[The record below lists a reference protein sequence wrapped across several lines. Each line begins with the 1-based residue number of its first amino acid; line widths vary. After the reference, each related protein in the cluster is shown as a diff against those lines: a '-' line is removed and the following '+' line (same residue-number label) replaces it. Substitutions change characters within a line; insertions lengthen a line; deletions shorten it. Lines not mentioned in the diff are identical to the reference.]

1 MSQDQNAAR
10 PAGGRIRRR
19 PERSQ
24 GSPLPADP
32 GLTLRELQ
40 QALDELRARQ
50 AELQQQN
57 AALRRFEGF
66 TRSVLDA
73 WSWPVA
79 LVDGAGV
86 IEVANSA
93 WRGVTGAEAAVRGG
107 VGEGQNYLESCARAA
122 AAGSLDA
129 ARIGPALRDVLDG
142 ARTQV
147 RVEGP
152 WTSSAEPGEATCV
165 TRLPG
170 EGPPRVLIAHEP
182 AAEARQTDEA
192 LRAREARSHTI
203 ADFTCDWEV
212 WENAAGTPQYV
223 SPSCSRITGYSAEEF
238 LAAPGMLDEL
248 ILAEDRAAWA
258 AHRRA
263 SNSAPGPHEVQFR
276 IRRRDGAV
284 RWIEHVCQPVR
295 NPDGAVVGYRASN
308 RDITQRQLA
317 EEAVRQSEA
326 FARATLDGLSA
337 HIAIVNESGV
347 IESVNRAWR
356 DFAAANGPAGGKVC
370 EGADYLGV
378 CARVTGEQAQ
388 PAADFAQALR
398 EVLDG
403 RRDAFEFEYPCHAPG
418 RRRWF
423 LARITRFPGAGP
435 ARAVIAHEDISER
448 VRAEAALRNERDLA
462 VRLNAAGSLREVFEH
477 IVAAAVQVEG
487 VDVAGVYVT
496 DADGGLH
503 LQARAGLPPESAVAE
518 AHEASPG
525 SPQTFKLPAAG
536 GVPGPD
542 LAAEAWGKERVR
554 AAFCVPIQHEG
565 CVVAVLNIGLRRRH
579 EFSPGVRQAVET
591 IARKAGNA
599 LRRQQAEESL
609 RLSEEQF
616 RTLAANVPGLTFR
629 SQVVPPWRAHYCS
642 EGALALTGYPA
653 GDFMTGA
660 CMYATLVHPE
670 DLAPLEQAVS
680 DAVAAQRPFVADHR
694 IRHADGQLRWVNVH
708 GRAVYGPD
716 GIPLWLDGVILEIS
730 ERKAAENAVQESAAM
745 YDALLRTTSDG
756 VTVVDTH
763 GRVVETNEANCRML
777 GYRRDEL
784 LGMAIW
790 DVDVGLTPELAARRI
805 QELVAAGA
813 GRFEALHRCR
823 DGRMLHVEV
832 SVTFIPQRGC
842 FVTFSHDVTERK
854 RAEARLKFQAL
865 VLDQIGDMVTSTD
878 LDGRITYV
886 NEAECRFRGR
896 SPESLVGEPVTIYA
910 DAALRGAAQQEI
922 IDRTRSEGVWSGEV
936 VDFDKDGRE
945 RLTFL
950 RTWLLRDAHGRPT
963 GMCGVGTDVTDLKQ
977 AENELRRAKERLEL
991 AQRAAG
997 MGTWDWDLLTG
1008 RIEWTPD
1015 LFEIFGLDPQTITAS
1030 PEAWRAAIHPDDR
1043 ALAEARIN
1051 RAIQGHA
1058 PLASEYRIV
1067 RANGQ
1072 VRWVNVLGHA
1082 VYDDTGKALRMLGVC
1097 ADVTERKQAAQA
1109 LEEALLRQA
1118 AAVKAG
1124 NVGLWDWDLRK
1135 NDVHYSAE
1143 WKHQIGY
1150 AEDEIGDGFEEWQSR
1165 VHPEDLAPTLKHI
1178 QTAITAVQAHWQAEF
1193 RFRHK
1198 DGSYRWILAQAAVLK
1213 DETGRPIRTLGSH
1226 VDITE
1231 RKQAEAALRESE
1243 TRFRLL
1249 FDQMLTGFALH
1260 EIICAPDGTPVDYRF
1275 LAVNPAFERLTGL
1288 HAARV
1293 VGRTAREVLPGLE
1306 SHWIEAYGRVALNGE
1321 PAEFESTSMALGKTF
1336 EVRAFSPVPGQ
1347 FAAIFADVTARKRA
1361 VDELAREHAHLQL
1374 AQRIARLGYW
1384 SYDVDT
1390 RMPTWSEEMFRIF
1403 GRNPADGVPHY
1414 DLHRTFIHP
1423 DDWDRFDT
1431 AVQGAIQGTGY
1442 DLVIRVIFPDQSVH
1456 FVSTQG
1462 YPQYDS
1468 GGRLL
1473 GLFGTA
1479 RDITEPKQKEES
1491 RIRLATAVEQAA
1503 EAIVITDAAG
1513 AIEYV
1518 NPAFEKV
1525 TGYLRTEA
1533 VGQNPRILKSGRQDA
1548 AFYRKLWSTITAGG
1562 VWHGRFTNRR
1572 KDGTLY
1578 DEEATI
1584 SPIVDTGG
1592 KIVNFVAVKRDIS
1605 QELALGEQ
1613 LRQAQR
1619 MEMVGQLAAGVAHD
1633 FNNLLTAIHGYVSLA
1648 RRGLPAEH
1656 PARECLQGIEVA
1668 AQHAVGVTRGLLT
1681 VSGRSTTER
1690 KTVDLRAVLRDSTR
1704 LLRRLLPARVTL
1716 EMEAPAEP
1724 AVWVQA
1730 DPTQLQQV
1738 VMNLALNARDAMPD
1752 GGRLRVALGV
1762 ARRATAA
1769 GADPDRDAWLA
1780 VSDTGAGMAP
1790 EVQPHIFE
1798 PFFTTKPAGCGTGL
1812 GLAIIRSIVHEH
1824 GGRIEVESA
1833 PGAGSTF
1840 RILLPCVTPPSTAEA
1855 TLPLPVRGKGEG
1867 ELVLLAEDDPYVRQV
1882 LATAL
1887 QNGGYGVIEAKD
1899 GAELSTLYLQHREKL
1914 RLLVVD
1920 VDLPRQSGLEGLAA
1934 VRAGGDTTP
1943 AIVITAQA
1951 EVPPEALGR
1960 TDVLMRKP
1968 FSIAELARVVNQL
1981 VVSRSSEE
1989 GPT

>member
-1 MSQDQNAAR
+1 MSQDQNAAHHPSEKCSRESNR
-10 PAGGRIRRR
+10 PKGT
-19 PERSQ
+19 P
-24 GSPLPADP
+24 PPANP
-32 GLTLRELQ
+32 RLTLHELQ
-40 QALDELRARQ
+40 RTLAELRVRQ
-50 AELQQQN
+50 AELQKQN
-57 AALRRFEGF
+57 DALRRFPDLA
-66 TRSVLDA
+66 RSALEA

-86 IEVANSA
+86 IELANSA
-93 WRGVTGAEAAVRGG
+93 WHGVTGPEAAVRGG
-107 VGEGQNYLESCARAA
+107 VREGHNYLEVCARAA

-142 ARTQV
+142 GRIQV

-152 WTSSAEPGEATCV
+152 WTSSAEPSGSTCV

-182 AAEARQTDEA
+182 AAEARQTDAA
-192 LRAREARSHTI
+192 LRAREARFHTI
-203 ADFTCDWEV
+203 VDFTCDWEV
-212 WENAAGTPQYV
+212 WENADGTPQYV
-223 SPSCSRITGYSAEEF
+223 SPACSRITGYSAAEF

-248 ILAEDRAAWA
+248 VLEDDRAAWA

-263 SNSAPGPHEVQFR
+263 SNAAPGPHEVQFR

-284 RWIEHVCQPVR
+284 CWIEHVCQPVR
-295 NPDGAVVGYRASN
+295 DPDGTVVGYRASN
-308 RDITQRQLA
+308 RDVTQRRTA

-326 FARATLDGLSA
+326 FARAALDGLSA

-356 DFAAANGPAGGKVC
+356 DFAAANGLVGGNVC

-378 CARVTGEQAQ
+378 CARVSGEQAQ

-398 EVLDG
+398 DVLDG
-403 RRDAFEFEYPCHAPG
+403 RRDAFESEYPCHAPG

-448 VRAEAALRNERDLA
+448 KRAETALRNERDLA
-462 VRLNAAGSLREVFEH
+462 IQLNAAGSLRDVFEH
-477 IVAAAVQVEG
+477 IVAAAVRVEG
-487 VDVAGVYVT
+487 VDVAGIYVT

-503 LQARAGLPPESAVAE
+503 LQARAGLPPESAVAD
-518 AHEASPG
+518 AHEVPPAPL
-525 SPQTFKLPAAG
+525 QLFKLPGAG

-565 CVVAVLNIGLRRRH
+565 CVVAVVNIGSRRLQ
-579 EFSPGVRQAVET
+579 EFSPGVRQAVEA
-591 IARKAGNA
+591 IARQAGNA
-599 LRRQQAEESL
+599 LRRRQAEESL

-616 RTLAANVPGLTFR
+616 RTLAANVPGVTFR
-629 SQVVPPWRAHYCS
+629 SQVVPPWRMHYCS

-660 CMYATLVHPE
+660 LTYAALVHPE
-670 DLAPLEQAVS
+670 DMAPLEEAVS
-680 DAVAAQRPFVADHR
+680 EAVAAQRPFVADHR

-708 GRAVYGPD
+708 GRAVYDPD
-716 GIPLWLDGVILEIS
+716 GIPIWLDGVILDVS
-730 ERKAAENAVQESAAM
+730 ERKAAENAVQESAAL
-745 YDALLRTTSDG
+745 YDALLSTTVDG
-756 VTVVDTH
+756 VTLVDAD
-763 GRVVETNEANCRML
+763 GRILEANEAICRRL
-777 GYRRDEL
+777 GYRREEL
-784 LGMAIW
+784 
-790 DVDVGLTPELAARRI
+790 VGLSIADIEAVESPEDTACRMRKIMAT
-805 QELVAAGA
+805 GSD
-813 GRFEALHRCR
+813 RFETRHRCR
-823 DGRMLHVEV
+823 DGQIIESEV
-832 SVTFIPQRGC
+832 SVTFIPQRNC

-854 RAEARLKFQAL
+854 RTEARLKFQAL
-865 VLDQIGDMVTSTD
+865 VLDQIGDQVTSTD

-896 SPESLVGEPVTIYA
+896 SPESLIGGPVTIYG

-922 IDRTRSEGVWSGEV
+922 IDRTRSAGGWSGEV
-936 VDFDKDGRE
+936 VNFDKDGRE
-945 RLTFL
+945 HLTFL
-950 RTWLLRDAHGRPT
+950 RTRLLHDAHGRPT
-963 GMCGVGTDVTDLKQ
+963 GMCGVSTDVTELKQ
-977 AENELRRAKERLEL
+977 AERELRRAKERLEL

-1008 RIEWTPD
+1008 GIEWTPD
-1015 LFEIFGLDPQTITAS
+1015 LFEIFGLDPQTTAAS
-1030 PEAWRAAIHPDDR
+1030 FEAWRAAVHPDDR
-1043 ALAEARIN
+1043 AVAEARIR
-1051 RAIQGHA
+1051 RAIQDHT
-1058 PLASEYRIV
+1058 PLASEYRVV
-1067 RANGQ
+1067 RSDGQ
-1072 VRWVNVLGHA
+1072 VCWVNALGHA

-1097 ADVTERKQAAQA
+1097 IDVTERKQAAQA
-1109 LEEALLRQA
+1109 LEDALLRQA
-1118 AAVKAG
+1118 AAVQAG
-1124 NVGLWDWDLRK
+1124 NVGLWDWDLRT
-1135 NDVHYSAE
+1135 NEVRYSAE
-1143 WKHQIGY
+1143 WKRQIGY
-1150 AEDEIGDGFEEWQSR
+1150 TEDEIGEGFEEWRSR
-1165 VHPEDLAPTLKHI
+1165 LHPDDFLRTVAYIETMIAEGR
-1178 QTAITAVQAHWQAEF
+1178 AHWQHEF

-1213 DETGRPIRTLGSH
+1213 DETGQPIRTLGSH
-1226 VDITE
+1226 VDITD
-1231 RKQAEAALRESE
+1231 RKQAEEAVRESE
-1243 TRFRLL
+1243 TRYRLL

-1260 EIICAPDGTPVDYRF
+1260 EIICAPDGTPEDYRF

-1288 HAARV
+1288 RAAQV

-1306 SHWIEAYGRVALNGE
+1306 SRWIEVYGRVALTGE
-1321 PAEFESTSMALGKTF
+1321 PAEFESTSMPLGKTF
-1336 EVRAFSPVPGQ
+1336 EVRAFSPAPRQ
-1347 FAAIFADVTARKRA
+1347 FATIFADVTARKRA
-1361 VDELAREHAHLQL
+1361 EDDLAREHAHLQL
-1374 AQRIARLGYW
+1374 AQQIARLGYW

-1390 RMPTWSEEMFRIF
+1390 KTPTWSEEMFRIF

-1414 DLHRTFIHP
+1414 DRHRTFIHP
-1423 DDWDRFDT
+1423 DDWDRFDS
-1431 AVQGAIQGTGY
+1431 AVQSAIQGTGY

-1468 GGRLL
+1468 RGRFV
-1473 GLFGTA
+1473 GLFGTSQ
-1479 RDITEPKQKEES
+1479 DITESKQREES
-1491 RIRLATAVEQAA
+1491 RVRLATAVEQAD

-1513 AIEYV
+1513 TIEYV
-1518 NPAFEKV
+1518 NPAFEKI
-1525 TGYLRTEA
+1525 TGYPHTEA

-1548 AFYRKLWSTITAGG
+1548 ASYRKLWSTITAGG

-1584 SPIVDTGG
+1584 SPIVDTSG

-1613 LRQAQR
+1613 LRQAQK

-1656 PARECLQGIEVA
+1656 PARDSLQGIEVA
-1668 AQHAVGVTRGLLT
+1668 ALHAVGVTRGLLT
-1681 VSGRSTTER
+1681 FSGRGTTQREA
-1690 KTVDLRAVLRDSTR
+1690 VDLRAVLRDSTR
-1704 LLRRLLPARVTL
+1704 LLRRLLPARVIL
-1716 EMEAPAEP
+1716 EVDAPAEP
-1724 AVWVQA
+1724 AVWVRA

-1738 VMNLALNARDAMPD
+1738 VMNLALNARDAMPE
-1752 GGRLRVALGV
+1752 GGCLRIALGV
-1762 ARRATAA
+1762 VFQATAA
-1769 GADPDRDAWLA
+1769 GRDSDCDVWIA
-1780 VSDTGAGMAP
+1780 VSDTGAGMTP
-1790 EVQPHIFE
+1790 EVQAHIFE
-1798 PFFTTKPAGCGTGL
+1798 PFFTTKPAGRGTGL
-1812 GLAIIRSIVHEH
+1812 GLAIVRSIVQEH
-1824 GGRIEVESA
+1824 GGRIEVASSPE
-1833 PGAGSTF
+1833 AGSTF
-1840 RILLPCVTPPSTAEA
+1840 RVFLPCVTPPPTASPA
-1855 TLPLPVRGKGEG
+1855 VPLPVRGKGEG

-1899 GAELSTLYLQHREKL
+1899 GAELSTLYLKHREKL

-1920 VDLPRQSGLEGLAA
+1920 VDLPRQSGLDGLAA
-1934 VRAGGDTTP
+1934 IRAGGDAVP

-1960 TDVLMRKP
+1960 ADVLMRKP

-1981 VVSRSSEE
+1981 VVSRGSEE
-1989 GPT
+1989 DPT